1 MSQIGIKLANHDFF
15 PIRDEEGKAPIEK
28 ELELT
33 TVRDN
38 QESVQINLFKS
49 DGEFEPVYI
58 GSLIIEDLKKMSC
71 GDATI
76 FLKLKLDENR
86 NLHAEAIDK
95 DSGNKQSLT
104 ISIDDLGQ
112 FSSNGFDNFDVSTN
126 VDSFDVSSFD
136 SSSASDEDNILDE
149 DKKTEE
155 AETEFSSQTDDDF
168 SFDSVGV
175 SDIENTSDFSS
186 FNSDEDL
193 SFNSD
198 DTQKESIS
206 SISDNVTLDDDKD
219 FQTTNGDELYDDEF
233 YEENSSSFPTW
244 LKIFLI
250 VLLLG
255 ILALVVALFLKNKMK
270 TPKTIETIDVIE
282 EDISSKIEDNS
293 IEPVEELSID
303 ELTTEAPKKEA
314 EPFPT
319 KEESFSKEEVE
330 LNNEEVKE
338 EVKIVR
344 DDSVKKAVR
353 YRIRWGDTL
362 WDISG
367 NFYKN
372 PWNYKKIARYNKIKN
387 PHKIIAGTYI
397 TIPAK

>member
-15 PIRDEEGKAPIEK
+15 PIIDEEGKTPIEK

-49 DGEFEPVYI
+49 DGEFEPLYI
-58 GSLIIEDLKKMSC
+58 GSLIIEDLNKMSC
-71 GDATI
+71 GNATI
-76 FLKLKLDENR
+76 FLKLRLDENK
-86 NLHAEAIDK
+86 NLHAEAVDE

-104 ISIDDLGQ
+104 VPINDLGQ
-112 FSSNGFDNFDVSTN
+112 FSSKDFGDFGD
-126 VDSFDVSSFD
+126 FDVSSDVDSLNVSNFD
-136 SSSASDEDNILDE
+136 QPFSDEDGSLAE
-149 DKKTEE
+149 DNKTED
-155 AETEFSSQTDDDF
+155 AETEFSSQSDDDF
-168 SFDSVGV
+168 LFSDVGIA
-175 SDIENTSDFSS
+175 DTEDASDFSS
-186 FNSDEDL
+186 INGGENLSFDSTNAQEDDVPSIADDIALKDDED
-193 SFNSD
+193 FQDANEYEMRD
-198 DTQKESIS
+198 DYEQK
-206 SISDNVTLDDDKD
+206 
-219 FQTTNGDELYDDEF
+219 G
-233 YEENSSSFPTW
+233 SSFPTW

-250 VLLLG
+250 VVLLG

-270 TPKTIETIDVIE
+270 TPKNIENIDVIE
-282 EDISSKIEDNS
+282 EDVLSKVEDTS
-293 IEPVEELSID
+293 IEPLEELSID
-303 ELTTEAPKKEA
+303 ELTTEVPKKEA

-319 KEESFSKEEVE
+319 KEESLPKEEVKPSD
-330 LNNEEVKE
+330 NE

-344 DDSVKKAVR
+344 DDSIKKAVR

-387 PHKIIAGTYI
+387 PNKIIAGTYI
-397 TIPAK
+397 TVPAK